1 MIPPKLIAIVMLAIA
16 AALAAAPIVNACEGD
31 RVLLEDN
38 FQRFSQRWGYPDQ
51 FHTIGNGKF
60 TIAPALNRSYMASID
75 PPRQGLVDMDACVDV
90 VLAQGGPQMTHTYG
104 GLAFWVS
111 HYNEFYE
118 LIIGPSGAFGVDLR
132 LPDRRV
138 MIVNFNPST
147 VVKSGV
153 NQVNRLRVKIRGNSA
168 TLYINGV
175 QVANITGQPPPRG
188 GYVGLTA
195 QSGPNT
201 RDVYEFTNFKV
212 TN

>member
-1 MIPPKLIAIVMLAIA
+1 
-16 AALAAAPIVNACEGD
+16 
-31 RVLLEDN
+31 
-38 FQRFSQRWGYPDQ
+38 
-51 FHTIGNGKF
+51 
-60 TIAPALNRSYMASID
+60 
-75 PPRQGLVDMDACVDV
+75 VDV

>member
-1 MIPPKLIAIVMLAIA
+1 MLAIA

-51 FHTIGNGKF
+51 FHTIRNGKF

>member
-1 MIPPKLIAIVMLAIA
+1 MRWLILAAVAIAIGAVFA
-16 AALAAAPIVNACEGD
+16 AVPIVNACEGNQ
-31 RVLLEDN
+31 VLLEDN

-60 TIAPALNRSYMASID
+60 TIAPALSRSYMASVD
-75 PPRQGLVDMDACVDV
+75 PPRQSLIDMDACVDV
-90 VLAQGGPQMTHTYG
+90 VLAQGGPQMLHTYG
-104 GLAFWVS
+104 GIAFWVS

-118 LIIGPSGAFGVDLR
+118 LIIGPSGAFGVDRR
-132 LPDRRV
+132 LPDRRL
-138 MIVNFNPST
+138 MIINFNPST

-153 NQVNRLRVKIRGNSA
+153 GQVNRLRVKTRGNTA
-168 TLYINGV
+168 TLYINGI
-175 QVANITGQPPPRG
+175 QVANITGEPPPRG

>member
-51 FHTIGNGKF
+51 FHTIRNGKF